1 MPTYI
6 IKDNETGHEQQILMR
21 ISEMEE
27 LLKTNPSKSLV
38 HRGAAAT
45 VSGVAH
51 GKNKPDD
58 SFRDILRT
66 IKKNN
71 RRSTIDTY

>member
-6 IKDNETGHEQQILMR
+6 IRNNDTGAEEERFLR

-27 LLKTNPSKSLV
+27 LLKGNPALSLV
-38 HRGAAAT
+38 HTGSASI
-45 VSGVAH
+45 VSGVQH
-51 GKNKPDD
+51 GKNKPDE

-66 IKKNN
+66 IKKHN
-71 RRSTIDTY
+71 RGSTIDTF